1 MFTFWCVHINNVYF
15 FDALDIIYSI
25 EMIIWLSDMKTLT
38 FFGKKFTPKWF
49 WFWFLCM
56 FLFLCVMFFFACL
69 GVKKTI
75 AFDSWILAI
84 IMSLFMF
91 VELETQEYSQVF
103 GKIKKKHS
111 LFSQNLRYVIF
122 ISFFLIGVL
131 F

>member
-1 MFTFWCVHINNVYF
+1 MIFGKLIKKNVYF

-25 EMIIWLSDMKTLT
+25 EMIIGLSDMKTLT
-38 FFGKKFTPKWF
+38 FFGKKFTPKKWF

-91 VELETQEYSQVF
+91 VELETQE